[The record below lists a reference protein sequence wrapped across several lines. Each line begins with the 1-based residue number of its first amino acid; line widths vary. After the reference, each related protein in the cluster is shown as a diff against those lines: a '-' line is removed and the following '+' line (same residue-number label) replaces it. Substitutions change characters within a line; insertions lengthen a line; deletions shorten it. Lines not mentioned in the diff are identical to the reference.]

1 MGEVIYAPAFD
12 DRRALVSSAQSLLSD
27 RAYARHNHGADR
39 AFWIGGPDN
48 ACSEINPDRDGVA

>member
-1 MGEVIYAPAFD
+1 MGDVLILPVVRVE
-12 DRRALVSSAQSLLSD
+12 RHESEAQSLLSD

-48 ACSEINPDRDGVA
+48 ACSEINPDPDGVA

>member
-1 MGEVIYAPAFD
+1 MGDVLISAGGPRQRHE
-12 DRRALVSSAQSLLSD
+12 SEAQSLRSD

-48 ACSEINPDRDGVA
+48 ACSEINPDPDGVA